1 MSRSFATIDA
11 SDEKRPDAEDREPMT
26 VIDWLLD
33 SDPAIRW
40 QVLRDLT
47 DEPAEAVAAE
57 RARVAHEGWGARL
70 LSLQA
75 PDGRWG
81 GRPWSLDYTD
91 TFHTLEMLRLF
102 GLDPRS
108 DEANRAVGLVRDRV
122 IWKGGAP
129 VETPWDD
136 HRFFEGEVEPC
147 INGNVVASGSY
158 FGVDVTPLVERL
170 LGEQLPDGGWNC
182 EVENGA
188 TVSSFGTTINVLE
201 ALLLHERAKDRP
213 DVTEARR
220 RGEAYML
227 KRRLFRRKSTGE
239 VIDPEWLRFS
249 FPTWWH
255 YDLLRGLDYLRD
267 AGVAP
272 DGRVAEAISIVE
284 GNRDRDGRW
293 PLQNVH
299 EGETHFE
306 MEGSE
311 GTPSRW
317 NTLRA
322 MRVLR
327 WWNEGSRVE
336 AAALAAKEA

>member
-1 MSRSFATIDA
+1 MTI
-11 SDEKRPDAEDREPMT
+11 
-26 VIDWLLD
+26 VDWLLD

-40 QVLRDLT
+40 QVMRDLT
-47 DEPAEAVAAE
+47 DEPAEVVAAE
-57 RARVAHEGWGARL
+57 RTRVAHEGWGARL
-70 LSLQA
+70 LGLQA

-91 TFHTLEMLRLF
+91 TFHTLELLRLL

-108 DEANRAVGLVRDRV
+108 EEARRAIGLVRKRV

-129 VETPWDD
+129 VDTPWDD

-147 INGNVVASGSY
+147 INGNVVATGSY
-158 FGVDVTPLVERL
+158 FGADVRPLVERL

-201 ALLLHERAKDRP
+201 GLLLYERETGDAGK
-213 DVTEARR
+213 VTEARR
-220 RGEAYML
+220 RGEDYML
-227 KRRLFRRKSTGE
+227 ERGLFRRKSTGE
-239 VIDPEWLRFS
+239 VIDAEWLRFS
-249 FPTWWH
+249 FPAWWH
-255 YDLLRGLDYLRD
+255 YDVLRGLDYLRN

-272 DGRVAEAISIVE
+272 DHRISEAIEIVE
-284 GNRDRDGRW
+284 SQRDPDGRW
-293 PLQNVH
+293 ALGNVH
-299 EGETHFE
+299 QGAAHVE
-306 MEGSE
+306 MEHGDGS
-311 GTPSRW
+311 PSRW

-327 WWNEGSRVE
+327 WWNVGSSRQ
-336 AAALAAKEA
+336 AAAVAAGEV

>member
-1 MSRSFATIDA
+1 
-11 SDEKRPDAEDREPMT
+11 MT
-26 VIDWLLD
+26 VVDWLLD

-40 QVLRDLT
+40 QVMRDLT

-57 RARVAHEGWGARL
+57 RARVAREGWGARL
-70 LSLQA
+70 LALQA

-91 TFHTLEMLRLF
+91 TFHTLELLRHL
-102 GLDPRS
+102 GLDPGS
-108 DEANRAVGLVRDRV
+108 DEAQHAIGLVRERV

-147 INGNVVASGSY
+147 INGNVVATGSY
-158 FGVDVTPLVERL
+158 FGVDMTPLVERL

-201 ALLLHERAKDRP
+201 GLLLYERASAQPGK
-213 DVTEARR
+213 VTDARR
-220 RGEAYML
+220 RGEDYML
-227 KRRLFRRKSTGE
+227 ERRLFRRKSTGE
-239 VIDPEWLRFS
+239 VIDPQWLRFS
-249 FPTWWH
+249 FPAWWH
-255 YDLLRGLDYLRD
+255 YDVLRGLDYLRD

-272 DGRVAEAISIVE
+272 DDRIAETISIVE
-284 GNRDRDGRW
+284 RNRDSDGRW
-293 PLQNVH
+293 PLQNIHDGV
-299 EGETHFE
+299 THFD
-306 MEGSE
+306 MEDGD
-311 GTPSRW
+311 GRPSRW

-322 MRVLR
+322 LRVLR
-327 WWNEGSRVE
+327 WSSDAPADH
-336 AAALAAKEA
+336 AAALAATEV